1 MRHNGRHAFLAALSR
16 SGVALVQMTPQ
27 QSAADAA
34 CDGSK
39 GTSSDG
45 ITDERTA
52 HTAGDSSYG
61 AVAAATAITAI
72 YDLAMVRA
80 VVPVVTR
87 LRSLRDKQRPRNERR
102 QGDS

>member
-27 QSAADAA
+27 QSAADAS

-39 GTSSDG
+39 GTSPDG

-52 HTAGDSSYG
+52 HTAGDGSYG
-61 AVAAATAITAI
+61 AVAAATALAAI
-72 YDLAMVRA
+72 NDLPMIGPVM
-80 VVPVVTR
+80 PVVAG
-87 LRSLRDKQRPRNERR
+87 LCSLRDKQRSR
-102 QGDS
+102 D